1 MVISAAPL
9 LTLFRGRGECL
20 MFARQDTGDAS
31 AVSSN
36 ESGRK
41 TLKAYRTQLRGQWID
56 RSPLLGAAKVARF
69 VPGQAPGTKHS
80 AVATPHQLHTAKNGA
95 EFLKNITYR

>member
-36 ESGRK
+36 ESGRGK
-41 TLKAYRTQLRGQWID
+41 TLKAYRTQLRGNGSIGALCWELEKWRD
-56 RSPLLGAAKVARF
+56 LFLDKPMESLGANPNEFAHCF
-69 VPGQAPGTKHS
+69 
-80 AVATPHQLHTAKNGA
+80 NGHVGGS
-95 EFLKNITYR
+95 